1 MEMGIKGGGGLC
13 DCAASGRNSFA
24 VEVDYR
30 ERLKCKMP
38 DVNEGIDVLVD
49 NGIVCSK
56 I

>member
-1 MEMGIKGGGGLC
+1 MEMGIEGGGGLC
-13 DCAASGRNSFA
+13 DCAASGRNSFV

-38 DVNEGIDVLVD
+38 NVDGIDVLVD
-49 NGIVCSK
+49 DRIVSSK